1 MSAKPQI
8 YGGVFA
14 QHLDPVR
21 SHNDDLAQAR
31 ISDTYETLE
40 FWHHEVPLLQISEA
54 EKALIRISSPITNKI
69 RYTQLPR

>member
-1 MSAKPQI
+1 MPAKPRI
-8 YGGVFA
+8 CGGVFA

-31 ISDTYETLE
+31 ISAAYGTFE

-54 EKALIRISSPITNKI
+54 EKTLIRLTSPLTNKI
-69 RYTQLPR
+69 RYTQLPL